1 MRVVHVADE
10 VLGESEAPA
19 DRVLAAEVE
28 MAQSTL
34 AHAKG
39 LRFRSSI
46 PDDYAYVM
54 EVGGKSI
61 VPFSDDAARNIVD
74 MFFMRFPI
82 DVVWLRDDEVVKVKT
97 MHPWRS
103 FGLAKADTIIE
114 LPEGAADG
122 VNVGDTV
129 RVDGLGGDGEATEE
143 E

>member
-10 VLGESEAPA
+10 VLGESDAAE

-28 MAQSTL
+28 TAESTL
-34 AHAKG
+34 AHARG

-54 EVGGKSI
+54 AVGGKSML
-61 VPFSDDAARNIVD
+61 PFSDDAARNIVD

-82 DVVWLRDDEVVKVKT
+82 DVVWLRDDEVVQVKT

-103 FGLAKADTIIE
+103 FGVAKADTIIE
-114 LPEGAADG
+114 LPQGAADG
-122 VNVGDTV
+122 VAVGDTV
-129 RVDGLGGDGEATEE
+129 RVEGLGDDAESAEE
-143 E
+143 D